1 MAVAVFS
8 VSVYQCLSQWH
19 MINLKCY
26 LEKQLLFFSEAPIVN
41 NIIMLCERYAGTCSL
56 YTHSLYHMG
65 KITLSGSLQPRSPE
79 MASVKTKLIIKD

>member
-1 MAVAVFS
+1 MP
-8 VSVYQCLSQWH
+8 VSWH

-41 NIIMLCERYAGTCSL
+41 NIIILCERYAGTCSL

-65 KITLSGSLQPRSPE
+65 KITLSATKEPRNGSSQNKINYKRLEVPPQAFRVL
-79 MASVKTKLIIKD
+79 MR